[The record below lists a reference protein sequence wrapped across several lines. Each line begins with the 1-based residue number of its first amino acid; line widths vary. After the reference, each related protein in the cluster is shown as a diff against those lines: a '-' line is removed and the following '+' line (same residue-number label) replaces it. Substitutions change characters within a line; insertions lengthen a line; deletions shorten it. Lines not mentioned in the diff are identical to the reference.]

1 MKYRQIILLLPES
14 VSRKCLSVEFCS
26 RTRTE
31 VTVHRLHPVQV
42 FILSLWV
49 SCLLLQQDA
58 RRRRQFIDRKAA
70 FDSQLEID
78 PSWWGCM
85 VAGVWCSL
93 SHRSQHQE
101 AERWGLMLG
110 LFSPLFQS
118 RTPAHGMVPPIVR
131 RGGDLPTLAN
141 PVEKA
146 MHRCVSWLVFQVI
159 LDVCQ
164 VNNHCWP
171 LLSLPGC
178 LEAGCKARK
187 GTNKSTFAYFW
198 RRANRFPYALCS
210 FCGALAV
217 TG

>member
-58 RRRRQFIDRKAA
+58 RRRQFIDRKAA
-70 FDSQLEID
+70 FDSQLETD

-93 SHRSQHQE
+93 SHRSQQQE
-101 AERWGLMLG
+101 AEGWGLMLG

-131 RGGDLPTLAN
+131 RGGGSSHLSKPCRESNAQMCQLA
-141 PVEKA
+141 
-146 MHRCVSWLVFQVI
+146 C
-159 LDVCQ
+159 
-164 VNNHCWP
+164 
-171 LLSLPGC
+171 LPGD
-178 LEAGCKARK
+178 
-187 GTNKSTFAYFW
+187 S
-198 RRANRFPYALCS
+198 RRLPSEQSLLTITVSSRLLRGRVQS
-210 FCGALAV
+210 QERH
-217 TG
+217 